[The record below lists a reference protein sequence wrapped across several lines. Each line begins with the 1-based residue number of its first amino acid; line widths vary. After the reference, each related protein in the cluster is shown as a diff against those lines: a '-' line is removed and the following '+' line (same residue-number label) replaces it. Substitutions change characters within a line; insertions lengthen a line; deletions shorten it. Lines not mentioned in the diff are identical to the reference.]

1 MGASSAEIDQ
11 EIRETRRELDQKL
24 EVLERRAASGAR
36 TYGRIAAGVAAGVI
50 VVAVGVV
57 LYRRR
62 RKRAVVKQLHQV
74 LFQKVRDL
82 PDDVTSRLRRRLP
95 IKIVVTDKAHEE
107 SGSKAWAGI
116 AEKVAPTVIGS
127 ATGALL
133 ARFRTPA
140 GQPTSD

>member
-11 EIRETRRELDQKL
+11 EIKETRRELDQKL
-24 EVLERRAASGAR
+24 EVLEKRAASGAR
-36 TYGRIAAGVAAGVI
+36 MYGRIAAGVAAGV
-50 VVAVGVV
+50 VLVAVGVV

-62 RKRAVVKQLHQV
+62 RKRTVVKQLHQV

-107 SGSKAWAGI
+107 SGSKAWAG
-116 AEKVAPTVIGS
+116 
-127 ATGALL
+127 
-133 ARFRTPA
+133 
-140 GQPTSD
+140 